1 MSYRTT
7 VAVRFGDVDK
17 AGIVYYPR
25 IFHYLHIAQEDFF
38 AQYARIA
45 YHRLIDDE
53 RIGFPTVSDSTDF
66 LKALKYGDTLEIVVH
81 ISRVGR
87 SSVTF
92 EFRVYKKGSD
102 ELLVRSSQVKVAVNM
117 DTWEKVAIPEKYRTV
132 FNACLPESE
141 SSQPPETLQNA
152 TE

>member
-1 MSYRTT
+1 MAYTT
-7 VAVRFGDVDK
+7 TLAVRFGDVDK

-38 AQYARIA
+38 AGHAHMP
-45 YHRLIDDE
+45 YHRLIEEE

-66 LKALKYGDTLEIVVH
+66 IKVIKYGDLLDISVF

-92 EFRVYKKGSD
+92 EFRVHRRHSPD
-102 ELLVRSSQVKVAVNM
+102 LLVRSSQVKVAVNM
-117 DTWEKVAIPEKYRTV
+117 DTWERVSIPEKYRHL
-132 FNACLPESE
+132 FAACKEY
-141 SSQPPETLQNA
+141 
-152 TE
+152 